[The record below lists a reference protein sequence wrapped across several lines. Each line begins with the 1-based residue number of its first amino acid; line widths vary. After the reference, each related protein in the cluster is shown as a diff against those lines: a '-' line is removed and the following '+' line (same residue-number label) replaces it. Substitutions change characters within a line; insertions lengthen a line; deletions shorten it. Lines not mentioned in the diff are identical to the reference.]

1 MRVAIVLLLLVLAG
15 TAAFVTLNW
24 GAIIT
29 PVDLSLGV
37 GMVKMPL
44 GLVMLGLLLAIT
56 ALFLVFVLF
65 LQTSVLLETRRQA
78 KEIRASRDLA
88 DQAEASRFTELRSY
102 LEAEFA
108 GRGAQKGDSGASQA
122 ALLERMERLERDLRV
137 QIEQSGNGLAAHI
150 GELEDRLEKASVLP
164 VERR

>member
-1 MRVAIVLLLLVLAG
+1 MRVAIVLLLFVLAG

-24 GAIIT
+24 GAVIT

-88 DQAEASRFTELRSY
+88 DQAEASRFTELRSF
-102 LEAEFA
+102 LEAEFPRFA
-108 GRGAQKGDSGASQA
+108 WVFQAVEVEMPDREVGRVVEIG
-122 ALLERMERLERDLRV
+122 R
-137 QIEQSGNGLAAHI
+137 AH
-150 GELEDRLEKASVLP
+150 V
-164 VERR
+164 

>member
-1 MRVAIVLLLLVLAG
+1 
-15 TAAFVTLNW
+15 
-24 GAIIT
+24 
-29 PVDLSLGV
+29 V

-88 DQAEASRFTELRSY
+88 DQAEASRFTELQLPRGR
-102 LEAEFA
+102 A
-108 GRGAQKGDSGASQA
+108 GRAEGGFGASQA
-122 ALLERMERLERDLRV
+122 AVLERMERLEQGLRV
-137 QIEQSGNGLAAHI
+137 LIEQSGNGLAAHI

-164 VERR
+164 VDRR